1 MAKKIKAAHIKKIIE
16 FDNET
21 QCEMYL
27 SEKLG
32 AKVLD
37 RKVDDATGKVTI
49 LVLELYSHA
58 PMLDDSVNLLDDKDG
73 LVTMTY
79 VITRKGQSVNRIPF
93 HGESSCSGC
102 GAVEGKLHQYNCKK
116 KFALSVAD
124 IWLYASVLL
133 GTLFANLNH
142 KKLKSEVNK
151 MIEGKAKGRWVYFQ
165 PNDKDLKDKYGD
177 CTIRALCKA
186 LNCTWIEAFDK
197 VLPFMRKSQ
206 CLWNSAPHKL
216 VKE

>member
-37 RKVDDATGKVTI
+37 RKVDDVTGKVTI

-102 GAVEGKLHQYNCKK
+102 GAVEGQLHHYNCKK
-116 KFALSVAD
+116 EICPICGEHLAICKCTVG
-124 IWLYASVLL
+124 Y
-133 GTLFANLNH
+133 TLRKLEPQKT
-142 KKLKSEVNK
+142 KK
-151 MIEGKAKGRWVYFQ
+151 
-165 PNDKDLKDKYGD
+165 
-177 CTIRALCKA
+177 
-186 LNCTWIEAFDK
+186 
-197 VLPFMRKSQ
+197 
-206 CLWNSAPHKL
+206 
-216 VKE
+216 